1 MREIFRMGYYSIPI
15 TNTTPNET
23 HNWVDTKVGQILQGI
38 NTYLILIGKS
48 EVKAIIVFKSG

>member
-1 MREIFRMGYYSIPI
+1 MGDYSIPI

-23 HNWVDTKVGQILQGI
+23 NNWVDTKVGQILQGI